1 MYMPIYFTVHLLN
14 NNNTLHSSS
23 SSSSNSSN
31 SNNNNSNASS
41 NNNNNNN
48 NNNSR
53 KPRMRQR
60 QLENRISRTMLSLR
74 HSMRLKASLRPITL
88 HHNRFPVCLRNLKL
102 SVRTSCGRI
111 KPSRAFLPTAMA

>member
-23 SSSSNSSN
+23 SSNSSN
-31 SNNNNSNASS
+31 SNNSNASS
-41 NNNNNNN
+41 NNN

-60 QLENRISRTMLSLR
+60 QLENRISRTMPSLR